1 MTGVCERGDGRADN
15 ATTDEYA
22 TFRRVFE
29 NPILKSRAPG
39 ATAKEIEIGEART
52 EEVTSPFVLFP
63 LLIVI
68 VPQLLKIANS
78 FVLRRDASLLRKH
91 LPPKRVYSY

>member
-1 MTGVCERGDGRADN
+1 MTVADT

-52 EEVTSPFVLFP
+52 EEVANLFIHVA

-68 VPQLLKIANS
+68 APQLLKIANS

-91 LPPKRVYSY
+91 LPPKRVSPG